1 MAYWYTAGVQ
11 TNPAGGTVLADTGP
25 LPASGGRPFKVI
37 LASTVG
43 LGFTVEHRNAANNA
57 TLTSQNIPVTSNQPV
72 ELEFAPG
79 PDMANDDERLRV
91 VTNALA
97 VGQVQASLLVQS

>member
-25 LPASGGRPFKVI
+25 LPASGGRPFRVV
-37 LASTVG
+37 LGSTVA
-43 LGFTVEHRNAANNA
+43 LGITVEHRNAANNA
-57 TLTSQNIPVTSNQPV
+57 TLTSQLTGVVANSGI
-72 ELEFAPG
+72 ELEFIPG
-79 PDMANDDERLRV
+79 PDMANDDERIRV

-97 VGQVQASLLVQS
+97 QGNVQASILLQG